1 MYECTSKTRPGA
13 KPRFGSVCERLFG
26 TANTM
31 FVHNLA
37 GNTQM
42 TKNPRLVT
50 STVNPR
56 HHAVWTLG
64 SLQQHLSNWI
74 YKFYDLQEH
83 PALGLSPQNAYE
95 ESILQ
100 TGSRPSR
107 LISYDE
113 TFFIL
118 TMPTTKKGTAKVIPN
133 QGVKIN
139 HLYYWHNSFRN
150 GSIEKT
156 RVSVRYDPKDAG
168 IAFAY
173 VRKQWVRCISQYY
186 SVFQG
191 RSEREI
197 QLATQ
202 ELRQQYK
209 QHSKK
214 FTITAKA
221 LAVFLEGTEITESI
235 LMQRLKDGEVR
246 DTEKGEAIS
255 AQNILAL
262 IDVKEEKSTSIS
274 TEIKAYEEFW

>member
-1 MYECTSKTRPGA
+1 
-13 KPRFGSVCERLFG
+13 
-26 TANTM
+26 M
-31 FVHNLA
+31 FIHNLA

-50 STVNPR
+50 PNVNPR
-56 HHAVWTLG
+56 LHAVWTLD
-64 SLQQHLSNWI
+64 SLQSYLSNWI

-83 PALGLSPQNAYE
+83 PALGLSPKDTYE
-95 ESILQ
+95 QSIIQ
-100 TGSRPSR
+100 TGLRPSR
-107 LISYDE
+107 LIPYDE
-113 TFFIL
+113 TFRIL

-156 RVSVRYDPKDAG
+156 RVSVRYDPRDAG
-168 IAFAY
+168 IAYAY

-186 SVFQG
+186 SVFKG

-209 QHSKK
+209 QHSKR

-235 LMQRLKDGEVR
+235 LMQRLKDGEVIDTNKCESIDMQDTLILIK
-246 DTEKGEAIS
+246 DTEA
-255 AQNILAL
+255 
-262 IDVKEEKSTSIS
+262 KSPPKP
-274 TEIKAYEEFW
+274 TEIKPYEEFW

>member
-1 MYECTSKTRPGA
+1 
-13 KPRFGSVCERLFG
+13 
-26 TANTM
+26 M
-31 FVHNLA
+31 FIHNLA

-42 TKNPRLVT
+42 TKNPRSVT
-50 STVNPR
+50 PAVNPR
-56 HHAVWTLG
+56 LQAVWTLS
-64 SLQQHLSNWI
+64 SLQEHLCNWV
-74 YKFYDLQEH
+74 YEFYDRQEH

-95 ESILQ
+95 QSIIQ
-100 TGSRPSR
+100 TGLRLSRFIP
-107 LISYDE
+107 YDE
-113 TFFIL
+113 TFRIL

-168 IAFAY
+168 VAYAY

-186 SVFQG
+186 SVFKG

-202 ELRQQYK
+202 ELRQQCQ
-209 QHSKK
+209 QHSQR

-221 LAVFLEGTEITESI
+221 LADFLEGTQITESI
-235 LMQRLKDGEVR
+235 LLQRLKDGEANN
-246 DTEKGEAIS
+246 TNQYEPIS
-255 AQNILAL
+255 PQNTLAL
-262 IDVKEEKSTSIS
+262 VDVTEEKPQPKLA
-274 TEIKAYEEFW
+274 EIKPYEEFW

>member
-1 MYECTSKTRPGA
+1 
-13 KPRFGSVCERLFG
+13 
-26 TANTM
+26 
-31 FVHNLA
+31 
-37 GNTQM
+37 
-42 TKNPRLVT
+42 
-50 STVNPR
+50 
-56 HHAVWTLG
+56 
-64 SLQQHLSNWI
+64 
-74 YKFYDLQEH
+74 
-83 PALGLSPQNAYE
+83 
-95 ESILQ
+95 
-100 TGSRPSR
+100 
-107 LISYDE
+107 
-113 TFFIL
+113 
-118 TMPTTKKGTAKVIPN
+118 MPTTKKGTAKVIPN